1 MYSTAL
7 LPQNSAQV
15 GGDVA
20 ISGWMPIGGN
30 MPIPIAGGQFHN
42 TATIPIPTLGYQY
55 PIVANSVP
63 TIPAAPINM
72 GAAVSGNNFYSV
84 WPPDKSK
91 TYGVIDCMH
100 IFFNKIFIRDLGKIS
115 SEIPFSG
122 RDIVLRE
129 TRSYP
134 LPDQS

>member
-7 LPQNSAQV
+7 LPQNSTAF

-30 MPIPIAGGQFHN
+30 RPIPIAGGQFHS
-42 TATIPIPTLGYQY
+42 TATIPVPTLGYQY
-55 PIVANSVP
+55 PIVPNSLP

-91 TYGVIDCMH
+91 TYGVIKH
-100 IFFNKIFIRDLGKIS
+100 A
-115 SEIPFSG
+115 
-122 RDIVLRE
+122 
-129 TRSYP
+129 Y
-134 LPDQS
+134 